1 MKMPTKEQLEQLRRD
16 YPVGCRIV
24 LDQMDDP
31 HAPPIGTQ
39 GTCRGVDDAG
49 NILVSWDCGG
59 SLNVAW
65 GADRCHRVAT
75 DSEFKVTLDH
85 MGGAQDKSRHRGA
98 RCPRCGRTT
107 VEDNRLLA
115 LSRRAD
121 IMVCESCG
129 QWEALEDA
137 GLTERKPLR
146 EWAVL
151 EEIVK

>member
-16 YPVGCRIV
+16 YPVCCRIV
-24 LDQMDDP
+24 LDKMEDMQ
-31 HAPPIGTQ
+31 APPIGTQ
-39 GTCRGVDDAG
+39 GICLGVDDAG
-49 NILVSWDCGG
+49 SIMVSWDTGC
-59 SLNVAW
+59 SLSVAF

-75 DSEFKVTLDH
+75 DSEFKVTLEYL
-85 MGGAQDKSRHRGA
+85 GRAQNKSRHWGA

-137 GLTERKPLR
+137 GLAERKPLR

-151 EEIVK
+151 EGIVK